1 MFKTLPQ
8 GLAGIWAGIVI
19 GGSLIAAPAK
29 FQVASLSL
37 PLALEVG
44 QAQFF
49 WVGVGEAMFC
59 ASLILSALFLRPILL
74 RFLFFPIIIFAIQ
87 RLYLMPML
95 DARTTEIIAGATVPP
110 SSLHLVYVA
119 MEIIKIL
126 LLCIFAAGGLKT
138 TKGLINVSQ
147 T

>member
-1 MFKTLPQ
+1 MFKTLPH

-49 WVGVGEAMFC
+49 WVGVGEAVLC
-59 ASLILSALFLRPILL
+59 AGLLLSVLLLRPSLL
-74 RFLFFPIIIFAIQ
+74 RFLAFPIAIFAIQ

-95 DARTTEIIAGATVPP
+95 DARTVEIIAGATIPP
-110 SSLHLVYVA
+110 SSLHLVYVI
-119 MEIIKIL
+119 MEIIKVF
-126 LLCIFAAGGLKT
+126 LLCILAAASLKT